1 MARLKY
7 FASVTQKI
15 SEKNYDI
22 SYIYK
27 IFLNKLW
34 TVLEWSRVK
43 GLNNSKSSY
52 FINTIMAEFRCSH
65 NSSYLGLVYTWN
77 FKRAIDL
84 LFFSQRLQQSY
95 AAVLQGLHSKL
106 SKVSQTFHSHV
117 ESFEQSQGDLTADKE
132 NTFISFK

>member
-1 MARLKY
+1 MMKISFRLKH
-7 FASVTQKI
+7 FERRAI
-15 SEKNYDI
+15 
-22 SYIYK
+22 
-27 IFLNKLW
+27 
-34 TVLEWSRVK
+34 RVK

-52 FINTIMAEFRCSH
+52 LINTIMAEFRCSH

>member
-1 MARLKY
+1 MIKISFRLKH
-7 FASVTQKI
+7 FERRAI
-15 SEKNYDI
+15 
-22 SYIYK
+22 
-27 IFLNKLW
+27 
-34 TVLEWSRVK
+34 RVK

-52 FINTIMAEFRCSH
+52 LINTIMAEFRCSH

-84 LFFSQRLQQSY
+84 LFFSQRLQQ
-95 AAVLQGLHSKL
+95 
-106 SKVSQTFHSHV
+106 VSQTFHSHV

>member
-1 MARLKY
+1 MIKISFRLKH
-7 FASVTQKI
+7 FERRAI
-15 SEKNYDI
+15 
-22 SYIYK
+22 
-27 IFLNKLW
+27 
-34 TVLEWSRVK
+34 RVK

-52 FINTIMAEFRCSH
+52 LINTVMAEFSFYGSH

-77 FKRAIDL
+77 FKGAIDL
-84 LFFSQRLQQSY
+84 LFFSRRLQQSY

>member
-1 MARLKY
+1 
-7 FASVTQKI
+7 
-15 SEKNYDI
+15 
-22 SYIYK
+22 
-27 IFLNKLW
+27 
-34 TVLEWSRVK
+34 
-43 GLNNSKSSY
+43 
-52 FINTIMAEFRCSH
+52 MAEFKCLH

-77 FKRAIDL
+77 FKGAIDL

-95 AAVLQGLHSKL
+95 VAVLQGLHSKL